1 MHNPEVRAKFPAL
14 EMKDLL
20 EELHAVDDQGTV
32 YRGARAINEIL
43 RRQPGLKGWLAYAW
57 YIPGYA
63 WLAERQY
70 KRIAAS
76 RYQRDAS
83 GRLREGSD
91 TSLTSYH
98 ADDDVGVSMALWLQF
113 RSQDVCRSAPMSS
126 RRRLRST
133 AADTLVAT
141 AGGVRM
147 HRLPM
152 RIRSLVRALP
162 YKGRLV
168 EGDPDRASAGGREWR
183 CRKMRR

>member
-1 MHNPEVRAKFPAL
+1 MEQAQPSSSDLSSGKATRGMLAILYDGGCDMCRTSMQAIEKFDTSGNIEPVDLHDPQARAKFPAL

-43 RRQPGLKGWLAYAW
+43 RRQPGIRGWLAYAW

-83 GRLREGSD
+83 GHMRQASD
-91 TSLTSYH
+91 H
-98 ADDDVGVSMALWLQF
+98 
-113 RSQDVCRSAPMSS
+113 
-126 RRRLRST
+126 
-133 AADTLVAT
+133 
-141 AGGVRM
+141 
-147 HRLPM
+147 H
-152 RIRSLVRALP
+152 
-162 YKGRLV
+162 
-168 EGDPDRASAGGREWR
+168 
-183 CRKMRR
+183 